1 MSYRT
6 GWHYHKV
13 KGGYKGGHNKL
24 QHRVSPTLSTLLV
37 VNLSK
42 PAYLGNRAKYSSSTS
57 SLTDCPFMDF
67 ATGAH
72 QPPFSSLLGP
82 AARSNCHLFFPHKTL
97 SGEHGKSQIRPI
109 SRFTLFSVHDN
120 CSFHYNVC
128 LQMLPPFPGDSTQYC
143 LKGYIIKSTYLQL
156 KTNKRG

>member
-82 AARSNCHLFFPHKTL
+82 AARSNCHLFFPINHRLANMGNLRFDPLVALLCFLFMIIALFIITSVCKCCLHFQVTVL
-97 SGEHGKSQIRPI
+97 S
-109 SRFTLFSVHDN
+109 TV
-120 CSFHYNVC
+120 
-128 LQMLPPFPGDSTQYC
+128 
-143 LKGYIIKSTYLQL
+143 
-156 KTNKRG
+156 